1 MVFDAQ
7 GRLGVNKQQPA
18 ANLDVE
24 GTGAFT
30 STVKFAN
37 LTEVERDA
45 LSSVS
50 AGMVI
55 YNTTSN
61 KLQVRTG
68 VAWVDLH

>member
-1 MVFDAQ
+1 M
-7 GRLGVNKQQPA
+7 
-18 ANLDVE
+18 LDVD
-24 GTGAFT
+24 GDAIFS

-37 LTEVERDA
+37 LTEVQRDA

-68 VAWVDLH
+68 VSWVDLH